1 VCLGLLQPSDRNGRA
16 LESGA
21 MRRFVMVVGLVVMGL
36 SLLTGSA
43 GAATAV
49 PSKLQLRGHLPELG
63 ERPTMRVF
71 QTQAA
76 YDTFRTSLGEAN
88 VFPAPSNM
96 FMSFDKDILA
106 LYTRGNDAGSRCLRT
121 GPNAT
126 LDGDTTTLDL
136 LFEPGTCGA
145 PSSAHYPFVLVS
157 LSRTAAD
164 GSSWVT
170 PARSVCASAPGVSDS
185 RACAS
190 LGTSTTSPSPAPTTA
205 ASPNPSGATTAVPT
219 IAASATASRTA
230 APTTAAPT
238 TAAPTVSTTV
248 VPTRSVVAAASPSTG
263 ASASGAPAAS
273 GGNDFIVIAGL
284 IALVALVGT
293 VIMAARRP
301 RRSIR
306 RIP

>member
-1 VCLGLLQPSDRNGRA
+1 MLIDLRHIPAKRQS

-21 MRRFVMVVGLVVMGL
+21 MRKLVMIL
-36 SLLTGSA
+36 SLVLGLA
-43 GAATAV
+43 LLAAPALAATGVA
-49 PSKLQLRGHLPELG
+49 SKLQLRGHLPELG
-63 ERPTMRVF
+63 ERSAMRVF
-71 QTQAA
+71 QTQAS
-76 YDTFRTSLGEAN
+76 YDSFRTSLGEAN
-88 VFPAPSNM
+88 VFPAASNM

-106 LYTRGNDAGSRCLRT
+106 LYARGNDTGGRCLRT

-136 LFEPGTCGA
+136 LFESGTCGA
-145 PSSAHYPFVLVS
+145 PSSAHYPFILVS

-170 PARSVCASAPGVSDS
+170 PARSVCASAPGVTDS

-190 LGTSTTSPSPAPTTA
+190 LGTSTTTPSPASTAAASPSPTQ
-205 ASPNPSGATTAVPT
+205 ATTSAPST
-219 IAASATASRTA
+219 GPSATASRTA
-230 APTTAAPT
+230 APTTAAPSS
-238 TAAPTVSTTV
+238 AAPTATVS
-248 VPTRSVVAAASPSTG
+248 PTRSVVAVASPSAAG
-263 ASASGAPAAS
+263 SASGQPAT
-273 GGNDFIVIAGL
+273 GGNSDFLVTAGL
-284 IALVALVGT
+284 VTLGILIGI

>member
-1 VCLGLLQPSDRNGRA
+1 MRKLAAICGLIVLGLS
-16 LESGA
+16 
-21 MRRFVMVVGLVVMGL
+21 VVA
-36 SLLTGSA
+36 TPA
-43 GAATAV
+43 GAATGVA
-49 PSKLQLRGHLPELG
+49 SKLQLRGHLPELG
-63 ERPTMRVF
+63 ERPAMRVF

-76 YDTFRTSLGEAN
+76 YDSFRTSLGEAN
-88 VFPAPSNM
+88 VFPASSNM

-106 LYTRGNDAGSRCLRT
+106 LYARGNDAGGRCLRT
-121 GPNAT
+121 GPNAS

-136 LFEPGTCGA
+136 LFESGTCGA
-145 PSSAHYPFVLVS
+145 PSSAHYPFILVS

-190 LGTSTTSPSPAPTTA
+190 LGTSTTTPSPAPTTA
-205 ASPNPSGATTAVPT
+205 ASPSPTLATTAVPT
-219 IAASATASRTA
+219 VGASASPSRTP

-238 TAAPTVSTTV
+238 TAAPTGTVGTTA
-248 VPTRSVVAAASPSTG
+248 VPTRSVIAVASPSAG
-263 ASASGAPAAS
+263 SSASGAPAAS
-273 GGNDFIVIAGL
+273 GGNDFILTAGL
-284 IALVALVGT
+284 IGLGVLIGI

-301 RRSIR
+301 RRAIR

>member
-1 VCLGLLQPSDRNGRA
+1 MRKLAMILGLVLGLA
-16 LESGA
+16 LLA
-21 MRRFVMVVGLVVMGL
+21 APAL
-36 SLLTGSA
+36 
-43 GAATAV
+43 AATGVA
-49 PSKLQLRGHLPELG
+49 SKLQLRGHLPELG

-76 YDTFRTSLGEAN
+76 YDSFRTSLGEAN
-88 VFPAPSNM
+88 VFPAASNM

-106 LYTRGNDAGSRCLRT
+106 LYARGNDTGGRCLRT

-126 LDGDTTTLDL
+126 LDGDTATLDL
-136 LFEPGTCGA
+136 LFESGTCGA
-145 PSSAHYPFVLVS
+145 PSSAHYPFILVS

-190 LGTSTTSPSPAPTTA
+190 LGTSTTTPSPAPS
-205 ASPNPSGATTAVPT
+205 ASPSPVP
-219 IAASATASRTA
+219 TA
-230 APTTAAPT
+230 APASSTPTGTASVSASRSATPSTAAP
-238 TAAPTVSTTV
+238 ASVAPSPS
-248 VPTRSVVAAASPSTG
+248 PTRSVVAVASPSATSS
-263 ASASGAPAAS
+263 ASAQPAAS
-273 GGNDFIVIAGL
+273 GSSDFLVTAGL
-284 IALVALVGT
+284 VGLGVLIGI

-301 RRSIR
+301 RRAIR